1 MKKKILL
8 FVTIFFCLL
17 NAYGQVRKA
26 DIEGMFANV
35 NIKASD
41 IELLNY
47 NSAVINTNGSIS
59 YAIMENKKTLDG
71 GETMNISLTDTGIL
85 MEYTDSK
92 GKKYYSQLFPYTSIL
107 HVTVKFKTLSIELFS
122 GL

>member
-17 NAYGQVRKA
+17 NAYGQVKKA

-107 HVTVKFKTLSIELFS
+107 HVTVKFKTLSIELYS
-122 GL
+122 EM

>member
-8 FVTIFFCLL
+8 LVTIFFCLL
-17 NAYGQVRKA
+17 NAYGQVKKA

-41 IELLNY
+41 IELFNY
-47 NSAVINTNGSIS
+47 NSAVINTNGSIT

-92 GKKYYSQLFPYTSIL
+92 GIKYYSQLFPYTSIL